1 MHLVTK
7 NILFI
12 FEGDK
17 AEKRL
22 FESFERFYFNEDGY
36 STIVATFGTTVYP
49 LYGEL
54 KNDEFLDVVEVLRER
69 SNDNRESLE
78 GIGREDI
85 AEIYLFFDHDGHAS
99 NADDEKIESLLKY
112 FNDETGQGKLYISY
126 PMVEAVK
133 HLSVSVDFQELTA
146 EISQNSLYKRR
157 VSDECDGAF
166 KHLQDLD
173 QACWYEINRQHFM
186 KAWSLLTD
194 RFELPS
200 ERVTQES
207 VFNDQLEK
215 HIRPN
220 QSVAVLS
227 AFPLLLLEYYGVSE
241 LPFLIGDEIDEL

>member
-1 MHLVTK
+1 MTK

-12 FEGDK
+12 FEGDR

-22 FESFERFYFNEDGY
+22 FESFERFYFNEDGH
-36 STIVATFGTTVYP
+36 STIVATFGTTVYS

-99 NADDEKIESLLKY
+99 NADDEKIESLLEY
-112 FNDETGQGKLYISY
+112 FNDETGQGKLFISY

-133 HLSVSVDFQELTA
+133 HLSAPIDFQEVIA

-157 VSDECDGAF
+157 VSDECDGVF

-173 QACWYEINRQHFM
+173 QVCWHEINRQHCM
-186 KAWSLLTD
+186 KAWYLITGQ
-194 RFELPS
+194 FELPS
-200 ERVTQES
+200 ERVTQKS
-207 VFNDQLEK
+207 VFYDQLEK
-215 HIRPN
+215 HIGPN

-241 LPFLIGDEIDEL
+241 LPFLIGDEIDLS